1 MNKYTFKALINPCW
15 WIRNNSTNRDLDK
28 FYRYLLDHKDE
39 VTFLG
44 HTDYELDLLFRGQV
58 IRVWRANFPYAY
70 LSKTS
75 VIEKDGRV
83 TESYDVMPTR
93 ATAMEFYETFDTP
106 QDVCSETPEAALLKL
121 IQQQEKTE

>member
-1 MNKYTFKALINPCW
+1 MDKYKLIALINPCW
-15 WIRNNSTNRDLDK
+15 WIRYKSTSRDLDK

-39 VTFLG
+39 VKVPYRG
-44 HTDYELDLLFRGQV
+44 DYEMDLLFRGLV

-75 VIEKDGRV
+75 VIERNGRV
-83 TESYDVMPTR
+83 TESIDVLPAR
-93 ATAMEFYETFDTP
+93 ATALEFYETFDTP
-106 QDVCSETPEAALLKL
+106 QDVCNETPEAALLKL